1 MEDKIIFRS
10 YDKKDRQALED
21 IIRKTW
27 NYDKFS
33 SPKTAARLA
42 RVYLNSC
49 LANQTFTRVA
59 VVNGQP
65 VGIIMGKH
73 IGKYKRSPILDIKL
87 LISIASLYITKEGR
101 SVSKIFGCV
110 SSIDEELLKSCR
122 KNYQGEVA
130 FFAINSQYRGKGIG
144 KKLFHSLLSYMRSE
158 HIQQFFLFTDTSCNY
173 QFYEHQ
179 GMTRGCQKE
188 HSFQIADQKC
198 KMTFFLYEY
207 SI

>member
-59 VVNGQP
+59 AVNGQP

-110 SSIDEELLKSCR
+110 SSIDEELLKSC
-122 KNYQGEVA
+122 
-130 FFAINSQYRGKGIG
+130 
-144 KKLFHSLLSYMRSE
+144 
-158 HIQQFFLFTDTSCNY
+158 
-173 QFYEHQ
+173 
-179 GMTRGCQKE
+179 
-188 HSFQIADQKC
+188 QI
-198 KMTFFLYEY
+198 F
-207 SI
+207 

>member
-59 VVNGQP
+59 AVNG
-65 VGIIMGKH
+65 
-73 IGKYKRSPILDIKL
+73 
-87 LISIASLYITKEGR
+87 
-101 SVSKIFGCV
+101 
-110 SSIDEELLKSCR
+110 
-122 KNYQGEVA
+122 
-130 FFAINSQYRGKGIG
+130 
-144 KKLFHSLLSYMRSE
+144 
-158 HIQQFFLFTDTSCNY
+158 
-173 QFYEHQ
+173 
-179 GMTRGCQKE
+179 
-188 HSFQIADQKC
+188 
-198 KMTFFLYEY
+198 
-207 SI
+207 

>member
-1 MEDKIIFRS
+1 M
-10 YDKKDRQALED
+10 QALED

-73 IGKYKRSPILDIKL
+73 IGKYKRSPIFDIKL
-87 LISIASLYITKEGR
+87 LISIASLYITREGR

-110 SSIDEELLKSCR
+110 SSIDEE
-122 KNYQGEVA
+122 
-130 FFAINSQYRGKGIG
+130 
-144 KKLFHSLLSYMRSE
+144 LFHSLLSYMRSE

-188 HSFQIADQKC
+188 HTFQIADQKC